1 MTQLPLREAL
11 PVEETWDLSLL
22 FKDSQAYHESISET
36 QELILSFEERFK
48 GHLNDVETI
57 INSLEDYEMIS
68 RRQAYISAYG
78 SLGYETDKLNR
89 EYEENRA
96 KLEGF
101 AEYSSAHL
109 VFYISELSGQPVEI
123 LEAVMTHPNGEPF
136 KYFLQDIIDKQP
148 YLLSPE
154 AEAVLSRLSATLQH
168 PYIQYLTTKFQD
180 LTFDSFEAN
189 GKTYQNS
196 FVTFEG
202 DFEAHLDANIRRES
216 WKSFHEGL
224 AHYQH
229 TAAENYIN
237 HVKTEKRLASL
248 RGFDSVIDYLLMN
261 QKVSREAY
269 NRQIDVI
276 MAEFAPVMRRYAK
289 LLKEEQQLD
298 SIGLCDIKMPFTTI
312 EPEKISI
319 SASRELMENIFG
331 IFGEEY
337 LSVVQRSFDER
348 WIDFPMN
355 QTKSTGGFCLSVY
368 DGPSYTLLN
377 WTGLLSEVLVLAHE
391 LGHAGHFNLSN
402 KRQLSIT
409 PEASLYFIEAPSTAN
424 EVIACQYLLNQPI
437 DDAQKRVLISE
448 FISRTYFHNMVTHLL
463 EADFQRKVYQAV
475 DNGELLNATVLNQFF
490 HETLSQFWGEAVE
503 ITPGA
508 ELTWMRQP
516 HYFMGLYPYTYSA
529 GLTVGTQIGQRIA
542 KGEQAAID
550 SWLTVLK
557 AGGTLSPLELAA
569 KAGVSM
575 ENANALRSA
584 IQYVDGLL
592 DQIEALKA

>member
-1 MTQLPLREAL
+1 MSELPLREAL

-22 FKDSQAYHESISET
+22 FKDNQAY
-36 QELILSFEERFK
+36 FEAINEAKQLVVEFEQRFK
-48 GHLNDVETI
+48 GNLNDVDAI
-57 INSLEDYEMIS
+57 IASLEMYEDLS

-96 KLEGF
+96 KLV
-101 AEYSSAHL
+101 SAYEFISEHV
-109 VFYISELSGQPVEI
+109 VFYISELSGQPTEL
-123 LEAVMTHPNGEPF
+123 LESVMAHAKGEPF
-136 KYFLQDIIDKQP
+136 KYFLQDLIEKKS

-154 AEAVLSRLSATLQH
+154 AEAVLSRLSPTLEH
-168 PYIQYLTTKFQD
+168 PYSQYLTTKFQD
-180 LTFDSFEAN
+180 LTFEPFVAN
-189 GKTYQNS
+189 GQTYQNS

-202 DFEAHLDANIRRES
+202 DFEGHLDTQIRRES

-224 AHYQH
+224 ARYQH

-237 HVKTEKRLASL
+237 HVKTEKRIASL
-248 RGFDSVIDYLLMN
+248 RGFESVIDYLLLN

-298 SIGLCDIKMPFTTI
+298 TIGLCDIKMPFTAV
-312 EPEKISI
+312 EPEKMSI
-319 SASRELMENIFG
+319 AASRELMENIFS

-337 LSVVQRSFDER
+337 LSIVKRSFDER

-355 QTKSTGGFCLSVY
+355 QTKSTGGFCSTVY
-368 DGPSYTLLN
+368 NGPSYVLLN
-377 WTGLLSEVLVLAHE
+377 WTGLLSEALVLAHE
-391 LGHAGHFNLSN
+391 LGHAGHFNLTYKN
-402 KRQLSIT
+402 QLSIT

-437 DDAQKRVLISE
+437 EDTQKRVLISE

-475 DNGELLNATVLNQFF
+475 DRDELLNATVLNQFF
-490 HETLSQFWGEAVE
+490 HETLTQFWGDALEV
-503 ITPGA
+503 TPGA

-542 KGEQAAID
+542 NGEQEAID

-557 AGGTLSPLELAA
+557 AGGTLSPLELAE

-575 ENANALRSA
+575 RDAGALRSA

-592 DQIEALKA
+592 DQIEALKS